1 LNPQYK
7 NISEPHQNQPVI
19 QSGAKLDDAKAV
31 MIMIHGR
38 GATAEDILSLSAEFK
53 FDGVAYL
60 SPQAKN
66 NSWYPYS
73 FLYPI
78 EMNEPG
84 ISSGLALVDSIVDM
98 LLQKFFSSEQ
108 IYLLGFSQGACLSLE
123 YVARNPKKIGVV
135 FGLSG
140 GLIGETVNLENYSG
154 NLGGTNIFLG
164 CSDVDPH
171 IPLQRIDETEEI
183 LRKLNA
189 NVTKRIYKG
198 MGHTINQDEI
208 DFITALVKS
217 KTSNNF

>member
-1 LNPQYK
+1 LNPHYK

-19 QSGAKLDDAKAV
+19 QSGAELDVAKAV

-38 GATAEDILSLSAEFK
+38 GAMAENILSLTAEFNI
-53 FDGVAYL
+53 DGVAYL
-60 SPQAKN
+60 APQAKGN
-66 NSWYPYS
+66 TWYPFS
-73 FLYPI
+73 FLYPV
-78 EMNEPG
+78 EKNEPG
-84 ISSGLALVDSIVDM
+84 ISSGLTLIDSIVNM
-98 LLQKFFSSEQ
+98 VLQKGFTSEQ

-123 YVARNPKKIGVV
+123 YVAQNPKKFGGV

-140 GLIGETVNLENYSG
+140 GLIGPALNSLSYDG
-154 NLGGTNIFLG
+154 NLGGVEVFLG

-171 IPLQRIDETEEI
+171 IPLERVHQTEEI
-183 LRKLNA
+183 FKKLGA

-198 MGHTINQDEI
+198 MAHTVNQDEI